1 MESYIDQQLWDSF
14 ESDMQDDV
22 VYTDIER
29 NAWLDYI
36 RLSKMTDAEL
46 VAEVTEL
53 DKMIEKEE
61 FDEDVKAI
69 LRVVSQRYWDVYSR
83 RLAKDLSNL
92 NVK

>member
-14 ESDMQDDV
+14 ESDMQDDTA
-22 VYTDIER
+22 YTDIER

-36 RLSKMTDAEL
+36 RLSNMTDAEL
-46 VAEVTEL
+46 VEEVTEL

-69 LRVVSQRYWDVYSR
+69 LRVVSQRYWDVYSL

>member
-1 MESYIDQQLWDSF
+1 METYLDEHLWQTF
-14 ESDMQDDV
+14 ENDMDVDV
-22 VYTDIER
+22 VYTDMER
-29 NAWLDYI
+29 SAWMDYM

-46 VAEVTEL
+46 LEEVTEL
-53 DKMIEKEE
+53 DKTIETEE

-69 LRVVSQRYWDVYSR
+69 LRVVSQRYWDVYGL

>member
-1 MESYIDQQLWDSF
+1 METYNDTSLWDAF
-14 ESDMQDDV
+14 ESDMQDDDA
-22 VYTDIER
+22 YTEQER

-46 VAEVTEL
+46 LEEVTEL
-53 DKMIEKEE
+53 DKMIETEE
-61 FDEDVKAI
+61 LDDDVKAV
-69 LRVVSQRYWDVYSR
+69 LHVVSQRYWDVYSL

>member
-1 MESYIDQQLWDSF
+1 METYISENLWQSF
-14 ESDMQDDV
+14 ENDMQDDV

-36 RLSKMTDAEL
+36 RLSKMTDVEL

-69 LRVVSQRYWDVYSR
+69 LRIVSQRYWDVYSL

-92 NVK
+92 DVK